1 MIQKDGPEGYKP
13 VFEGVTIKN
22 LTHGDKTHLTKVVLN
37 KGALI
42 PEHKHPH
49 EQTGYLLSGKLR
61 FFSGNQEFVVLPGDS
76 WTILGETM
84 HGAEA
89 LDACVV
95 LECFSPAREDYLK
108 L

>member
-1 MIQKDGPEGYKP
+1 MIVKAGSEGYKP
-13 VFEGVTIKN
+13 VLEGVTLKN
-22 LTHGDKTHLTKVVLN
+22 LTFGDKTHLTEVRLN
-37 KGALI
+37 KGAII

-61 FFSGNQEFVVLPGDS
+61 FFSGDFEAIALPGDC
-76 WTILGETM
+76 WTFLGETM

-89 LDACVV
+89 LKDTIV
-95 LECFSPAREDYLK
+95 LECFSPAREDYLR